1 MRALKIVGEANLRQN
16 GPEDQE
22 LTPDLVGLRCEEGYV
37 VGTAIVGRAQIALTR
52 KAQNV
57 VRESE
62 GSGPRK

>member
-37 VGTAIVGRAQIALTR
+37 VGTAIVGRAQIACDQKST
-52 KAQNV
+52 
-57 VRESE
+57 ECS
-62 GSGPRK
+62 PRK